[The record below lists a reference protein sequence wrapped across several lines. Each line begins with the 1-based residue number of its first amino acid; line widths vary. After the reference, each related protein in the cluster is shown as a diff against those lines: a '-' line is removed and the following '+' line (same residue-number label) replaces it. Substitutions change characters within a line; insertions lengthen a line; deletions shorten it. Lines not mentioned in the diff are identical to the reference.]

1 MKDWQVHMQ
10 ATQVRTLPTPDA
22 DSAAHSAAVA
32 RHIRDK
38 VNNAGGCISFAE
50 YMHEVLYSPGLGYY
64 SAGSA
69 KFGAEGD
76 FVTAPEISPV
86 FGRVLARQ
94 CAQVLDA
101 TGGGS
106 VLEFGAGSGKLA
118 AEVLRKMAEIDA
130 LPDRYCIFEVSA
142 DLRDRQ
148 ESFLN
153 CEIPEFVDSVSW
165 LNQLPEQH
173 KGVVIA
179 NEVLDALPVERFVRR
194 SDHVAQLCVTVDHN
208 EFVIVEREAPAVLAS
223 AVAAIE
229 NGLGRSLAEGFVSE
243 VCLAAT
249 GWIGDLAELLQEGVA
264 FLFDYGVSQREYYA
278 EDRSDGWLRCHF
290 RHHAHN
296 DALILP
302 GIQDIT
308 AWVDFS
314 AAAAAAH
321 EHGLDVSGYVTQAH
335 FLMNGGLADELA
347 NFSDLP
353 PAAQMTLSSQVKL
366 LTLPGEMGES
376 FKCLGLSRNLDITPD
391 SLASSDRAIT
401 L

>member
-1 MKDWQVHMQ
+1 MQ

-32 RHIRDK
+32 RHIREK
-38 VNNAGGCISFAE
+38 VNTAGGCISFAE

-69 KFGAEGD
+69 KFGTDGD

-86 FGRVLARQ
+86 FGRVVARQ
-94 CAQVLDA
+94 CAQVLGA

-118 AEVLRKMAEIDA
+118 AEVLRKLADIDA
-130 LPDRYCIFEVSA
+130 LPDHYCIFEVSA

-148 ESFLN
+148 ETYLSR
-153 CEIPEFVDSVSW
+153 EIPEFLKNVSW
-165 LNQLPEQH
+165 LDQLPSQH

-194 SDHVAQLCVTVDHN
+194 SDHVAQLCVTVDDDQ
-208 EFVIVEREAPAVLAS
+208 FVTLEREAPAVLAS

-229 NGLGRSLAEGFVSE
+229 NGLGRSLAEAYVSE

-249 GWIGDLAELLQEGVA
+249 GWIDDLAGFLQEGVA

-302 GIQDIT
+302 GIQDVT

-314 AAAAAAH
+314 AVAASAN
-321 EHGLDVSGYVTQAH
+321 EHGLNVSGYVTQAH
-335 FLMNGGLADELA
+335 FLMNGGLTDELA
-347 NFSDLP
+347 KISDLQ
-353 PAAQMTLSSQVKL
+353 PAARLALSGQVKL
-366 LTLPGEMGES
+366 LTLPGEMGEN
-376 FKCLGLSRNLDITPD
+376 FKCMGLSRGLNITPD
-391 SLASSDRAIT
+391 SLATADRAIT

>member
-1 MKDWQVHMQ
+1 MQ

-32 RHIRDK
+32 RYIRDK

-69 KFGAEGD
+69 KFGADGD
-76 FVTAPEISPV
+76 FVTAPEISSV
-86 FGRVLARQ
+86 FGHVLARQ

-118 AEVLRKMAEIDA
+118 AEVLRKLAEIDT

-142 DLRDRQ
+142 DLCDRQ
-148 ESFLN
+148 ESFLHR
-153 CEIPEFVDSVSW
+153 EIPEFVDSVSW
-165 LNQLPEQH
+165 LDQLPKQH
-173 KGVVIA
+173 EGVVIA
-179 NEVLDALPVERFVRR
+179 NEVLDALPVERFVCR
-194 SDHVAQLCVTVDHN
+194 SDHVAQLCVTVDNN
-208 EFVIVEREAPAVLAS
+208 EFVIVEREAPTVLAA

-229 NGLGRSLAEGFVSE
+229 NGLGRSLAEGYVSE

-249 GWIGDLAELLQEGVA
+249 GWIDDLAGLLREGVA

-314 AAAAAAH
+314 AVAASAN
-321 EHGLDVSGYVTQAH
+321 EHGLNISGYVTQAH
-335 FLMNGGLADELA
+335 FLMNGGLTDELA
-347 NFSDLP
+347 KFSDLP
-353 PAAQMTLSSQVKL
+353 PAAQLALSAQVKL
-366 LTLPGEMGES
+366 LTLPGEMGEN
-376 FKCLGLSRNLDITPD
+376 FKCMGLSRGLNITLD
-391 SLASSDRAIT
+391 SLATADRAIT

>member
-1 MKDWQVHMQ
+1 MQ
-10 ATQVRTLPTPDA
+10 TTQARILPTPDA

-32 RHIRDK
+32 RHIRDRIE
-38 VNNAGGCISFAE
+38 NAGGCISFAE
-50 YMHEVLYSPGLGYY
+50 YMHAALYSPGLGYY
-64 SAGSA
+64 SAGST
-69 KFGAEGD
+69 KFGADGD
-76 FVTAPEISPV
+76 FVTAPEISSL
-86 FGRVLARQ
+86 FGHIVARQ

-118 AEVLRKMAEIDA
+118 ADLMCKLADLDA
-130 LPDRYCIFEVSA
+130 LPNRYCIFEVSA
-142 DLRDRQ
+142 DLRERQ
-148 ESFLN
+148 ESFLAR
-153 CEIPEFVDSVSW
+153 EIPEFVNKVVW
-165 LNQLPEQH
+165 LDELPTQH

-194 SDHVAQLCVTVDHN
+194 KDHVAQLCVTVDHN
-208 EFVIVEREAPAVLAS
+208 EFAILEREAPAVLAS

-229 NGLGRSLAEGFVSE
+229 DGLGRTLAEGYVSE

-249 GWIGDLAELLQEGVA
+249 GWIDDLAELLQEGVA

-314 AAAAAAH
+314 SAAAAAH
-321 EHGLDVSGYVTQAH
+321 EHGLDVAGYVTQAH
-335 FLMNGGLADELA
+335 FLMNGGLADEL
-347 NFSDLP
+347 SDITDLP
-353 PAAQMTLSSQVKL
+353 IAAQLTLSGQVKL
-366 LTLPGEMGES
+366 LTLPGEMGEN
-376 FKCLGLSRNLDITPD
+376 FKCLGLSRGLDITPD
-391 SLASSDRAIT
+391 SLATSDRAIT

>member
-1 MKDWQVHMQ
+1 MQ
-10 ATQVRTLPTPDA
+10 ATQVRSLPTPDA
-22 DSAAHSAAVA
+22 DSAVHSAAVA
-32 RHIRDK
+32 RHVRDR

-69 KFGAEGD
+69 KFGADGD
-76 FVTAPEISPV
+76 FVTAPEISAV

-118 AEVLRKMAEIDA
+118 AEVLRKLAEIDA

-148 ESFLN
+148 ESFLHR
-153 CEIPEFVDSVSW
+153 EIPEFVDGVSW
-165 LNQLPEQH
+165 LNQLPSQH

-194 SDHVAQLCVTVDHN
+194 SDHVAQLCVTVDNN

-229 NGLGRSLAEGFVSE
+229 NGRGRSLADGVVSE
-243 VCLAAT
+243 GWLAAT
-249 GWIGDLAELLQEGVA
+249 GLVGDLAALLQEGVA

-321 EHGLDVSGYVTQAH
+321 EHGLDVSGYVTQTH
-335 FLMNGGLADELA
+335 FLINGGLADELA
-347 NFSDLP
+347 KFSDLP
-353 PAAQMTLSSQVKL
+353 PAAQMTLSGQVKL

-376 FKCLGLSRNLDITPD
+376 FKCLGLSRGLNITPD

>member
-1 MKDWQVHMQ
+1 MQ
-10 ATQVRTLPTPDA
+10 ATRVRTLPTPDA

-32 RHIRDK
+32 RHIREK

-69 KFGAEGD
+69 KFGTDGD

-86 FGRVLARQ
+86 FGRVVARQ
-94 CAQVLDA
+94 CAQVLGA

-118 AEVLRKMAEIDA
+118 AEVLRKLADIDA
-130 LPDRYCIFEVSA
+130 LPDHYCIFEVSA

-148 ESFLN
+148 ETFLSR
-153 CEIPEFVDSVSW
+153 EIPDFLKNVSW
-165 LNQLPEQH
+165 LNQLPRQH

-194 SDHVAQLCVTVDHN
+194 SDHVAQLCVTVVDDQ
-208 EFVIVEREAPAVLAS
+208 FVTLEREAPAVLAS

-229 NGLGRSLAEGFVSE
+229 NSLGRSLPEGYVSE

-249 GWIGDLAELLQEGVA
+249 GWIDDLADLLHEGVA

-302 GIQDIT
+302 GIQDVT

-314 AAAAAAH
+314 AVATAAH
-321 EHGLDVSGYVTQAH
+321 ERGLNVSGYVTQAH
-335 FLMNGGLADELA
+335 FLIDGGLADELA
-347 NFSDLP
+347 KISDLQ
-353 PAAQMTLSSQVKL
+353 PAAQLALSGQIKL
-366 LTLPGEMGES
+366 LTLPGEMGEN
-376 FKCLGLSRNLDITPD
+376 FKCLGLSRGLNITPD
-391 SLASSDRAIT
+391 SLATADRAIT